1 MKTEPTKVPFLAR
14 AILFARPAV
23 KFTSYASIAL
33 VVVYFLYQIVDSAYQ
48 PPEPSRL
55 ERLCAEIQRLYEDAE
70 TDTDRDRYDELLKE
84 CEGVGTE

>member
-14 AILFARPAV
+14 AILFAWPAV
-23 KFTSYASIAL
+23 KFTWYAGISL
-33 VVVYFLYQIVDSAYQ
+33 VVVYFLYQIVDNAYQ

-55 ERLCAEIQRLYEDAE
+55 ERLCAEIQRLYEDAGS
-70 TDTDRDRYDELLKE
+70 DTDRGKYDELLKE